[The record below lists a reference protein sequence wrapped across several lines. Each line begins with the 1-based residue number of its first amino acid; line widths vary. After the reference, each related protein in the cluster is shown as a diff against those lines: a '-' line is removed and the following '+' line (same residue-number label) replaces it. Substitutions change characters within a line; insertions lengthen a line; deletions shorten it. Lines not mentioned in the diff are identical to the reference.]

1 MNATC
6 YHLRD
11 MAGQKVL
18 GGSLSRATTIDLN
31 TAAARLVADLD
42 VAVLPSG
49 RVSFMRNG
57 KPVWAYL
64 TVSPDGTPKAQ
75 AALAADRQRQADLR
89 AAQDAQQA
97 VLDALIDQHGLAG
110 AIAKLQA
117 P

>member
-11 MAGQKVL
+11 MAGMKVL
-18 GGSLSRATTIDLN
+18 GGSLSMATPTDLN
-31 TAAARLVADLD
+31 TAAARLVAELD

-64 TVSPDGTPKAQ
+64 TIDPTDTDKAR
-75 AALAADRQRQADLR
+75 AALAADRQRRADAQA
-89 AAQDAQQA
+89 AHDAQQA
-97 VLDALIDQHGLAG
+97 ELDALIDQHGVAG
-110 AIAKLQA
+110 AIAKLKGA
-117 P
+117 

>member
-11 MAGQKVL
+11 MNGQKVL
-18 GGSLSRATTIDLN
+18 GGTPGMGATIDLN
-31 TAAARLVADLD
+31 TAAARLVAEFD

-64 TVSPDGTPKAQ
+64 TVSPDGTAKAQ

-97 VLDALIDQHGLAG
+97 VLDDLIAQHGVAG
-110 AIAKLQA
+110 AIAKLQGA
-117 P
+117 